1 MVDFVRTPAL
11 ELPIKISKRRAV
23 DVTTVLSLEH
33 FWNQAS
39 FLESHRHFG
48 LSRYALYG
56 ACFANCKEKYRI
68 SESVRV
74 ERDRELGQAGC
85 AECSFTPNQCR
96 LDFKLRTDCLRYR
109 NYRLTQD
116 CIERLVGHRLRST
129 LLTIEVTMPVEL
141 QTEYNPTVLDFN
153 RWIHAFTPEPF
164 KMSNL
169 SPFNSSSRDD
179 ANRIEDSTQIGYIKC
194 PNFALQRL

>member
-11 ELPIKISKRRAV
+11 KLPIKISKRRAV

-39 FLESHRHFG
+39 FLESHGHFG

-56 ACFANCKEKYRI
+56 ACFANQRERK
-68 SESVRV
+68 V

-96 LDFKLRTDCLRYR
+96 LFKISKLSQF
-109 NYRLTQD
+109 NS
-116 CIERLVGHRLRST
+116 RLRST

-141 QTEYNPTVLDFN
+141 QTECNPTVLDFN

-179 ANRIEDSTQIGYIKC
+179 ANRIEAWFRGFSS
-194 PNFALQRL
+194 NWLH